1 MLQADPS
8 RRAYVRRVN
17 IAGNNRT
24 RDEVIRREF
33 RQFESSWYDGDK
45 IRLSRDRVD
54 RLGYFKEVNV
64 ESQDV
69 PGAPDQVDL
78 TVTVSE
84 KPTGNL
90 LIGAGF
96 SSAERLSLV
105 FSIKQENVFGSG
117 NYLGLE
123 LNTSKYNRQIVLS
136 TVDPYFT
143 KDGISRSID
152 FYHRASRPYADQGGD
167 YRLLTTGGS
176 LRFGV
181 PFTELDT
188 VYLGGG
194 VEQTKI
200 EPGTNIP
207 AAYLDYATRFGYTS
221 RSVPLTLGWSR
232 DSRDSAL
239 VPSRGRYQRLNADT
253 GVGGEVRYLRSS
265 YQYQQYIPLTK
276 QFTLAV
282 NGDIGWGK
290 GLGGRPFPIFK
301 NVYGGGLGS
310 VRVFEQSTLGP
321 RDVTGSF
328 IGGAKKL
335 NLNAELQAP
344 FPGAGN
350 DKTLRLYT
358 FLDAGNVF
366 AENESYSIKDLRS
379 SYGFGLSWISP
390 IGPLRLALANPIRK
404 QPGDRIQKLQF
415 QIGTSF

>member
-1 MLQADPS
+1 
-8 RRAYVRRVN
+8 
-17 IAGNNRT
+17 
-24 RDEVIRREF
+24 
-33 RQFESSWYDGDK
+33 
-45 IRLSRDRVD
+45 
-54 RLGYFKEVNV
+54 
-64 ESQDV
+64 V
-69 PGAPDQVDL
+69 PGAPEQVDL
-78 TVTVSE
+78 TITVTE

-105 FSIKQENVFGSG
+105 LNIKQENVFGSG

-123 LNTSKYNRQIVLS
+123 INTSKYNRQIVLS

-143 KDGISRSID
+143 RDGISRSID
-152 FYHRASRPYADQGGD
+152 FYSRATRPYADQGGD

-194 VEQTKI
+194 FEQTKI

-221 RSVPLTLGWSR
+221 SSFPLTVGWSR
-232 DSRDSAL
+232 DNRDSAL
-239 VPSRGRYQRLNADT
+239 VPSKGSFQRLNGDT
-253 GVGGEVRYLRSS
+253 GVGGEVRYVRAN
-265 YQYQQYIPLTK
+265 YQYQQYVPLNK
-276 QFTLAV
+276 QFTLAI
-282 NGDIGWGK
+282 NGELGWGK

-301 NVYGGGLGS
+301 SFYSGGLGT
-310 VRVFEQSTLGP
+310 VRGFEQSTLGP

-328 IGGAKKL
+328 IGGAKKI
-335 NLNAELQAP
+335 NLNAELLAP

-350 DKTLRLYT
+350 DKTLRIYT
-358 FLDAGNVF
+358 FVDAGNVYG
-366 AENESYSIKDLRS
+366 EKETYSIKDLRS
-379 SYGFGLSWISP
+379 SFGVGLSWISP
-390 IGPLRLALANPIRK
+390 IGPLRLAIANPIRK